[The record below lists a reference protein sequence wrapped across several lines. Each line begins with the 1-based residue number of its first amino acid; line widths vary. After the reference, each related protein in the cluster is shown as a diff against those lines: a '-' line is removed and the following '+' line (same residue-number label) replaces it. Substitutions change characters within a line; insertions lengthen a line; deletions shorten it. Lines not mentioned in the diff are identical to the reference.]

1 MCCRSE
7 SGFASRH
14 KSSVSKMLKKPYLI
28 FLGDV
33 QDVIY
38 AKTGLGL
45 RDWCGEDVVGEY
57 ALPVCNQTLG
67 LAKFD
72 PATAAQVGAKSLVI
86 GVAPVG
92 GKLPESYWPT
102 LFAAV
107 DAGLDIVSGLHDRLS
122 NIPGLSE
129 RAAAAGVALHDIR
142 HPGTKFPAGTGRKRT
157 GMRVLMVGTDC
168 ALGKKYT
175 ALAVTNALKDAGANA
190 TFRATGQTGIM
201 ISGAGI
207 PIDAVVSDFIA
218 GAAEVLSPDN
228 DPDHWDVIE
237 GQGALFHPAYAGVT
251 LGLLHGSQPDALIL
265 CHDPRRTEIEGFPGF
280 PIPKLT
286 EAIRRYEEAAWL
298 TNPKA
303 KCIAISLNTSSYSES
318 ERQKI
323 MANIVESTGLPVFDP
338 VRDGAGIVAMALM
351 TRATSK

>member
-1 MCCRSE
+1 
-7 SGFASRH
+7 
-14 KSSVSKMLKKPYLI
+14 MLKKPYLI

-45 RDWCGEDVVGEY
+45 RDWCGGDVVGEY
-57 ALPVCNQTLG
+57 ALPTCRQTLG

-72 PATAAQVGAKSLVI
+72 PAMAAQAGAKSLII

-92 GKLPESYWPT
+92 GILPESYWPT

-122 NIPGLSE
+122 DVPGLAD
-129 RAAAAGVALHDIR
+129 RAAVAGVTLHDIR
-142 HPGTKFPAGTGRKRT
+142 HPGTKFPAGNGKKRT

-175 ALAVTNALKDAGANA
+175 ALALTNALKDAGAKA

-201 ISGAGI
+201 ISGAGV

-218 GAAEVLSPDN
+218 GAAEALSPAN
-228 DPDHWDVIE
+228 DADHWDVIE
-237 GQGALFHPAYAGVT
+237 GQGALFHPAFAGVT

-265 CHDPRRTEIEGFPGF
+265 CHDPRRTEVELFPGF
-280 PIPKLT
+280 PIPRLN

-303 KCIAISLNTSSYSES
+303 KCIAISLNTSTYGEG

-323 MANIVESTGLPVFDP
+323 MREIVETTGLPAFDP
-338 VRDGAGIVAMALM
+338 VRDGAGIAATVLM
-351 TRATSK
+351 TIGVSS

>member
-1 MCCRSE
+1 
-7 SGFASRH
+7 
-14 KSSVSKMLKKPYLI
+14 MLKKPYLI

-33 QDVIY
+33 QDVIF

-45 RDWCGEDVVGEY
+45 RDWCGEDVVGEC
-57 ALPVCNQTLG
+57 ALPTCRQTLG

-72 PATAAQVGAKSLVI
+72 PITAAQAGAKSLII

-92 GKLPESYWPT
+92 GILPESYWPT

-122 NIPGLSE
+122 KVPGLTE
-129 RAAAAGVALHDIR
+129 RAAEKGVSLHDIR
-142 HPGTKFPAGTGRKRT
+142 HPGTKFPAGTGKKRT
-157 GMRVLMVGTDC
+157 GMRALMVGTDC

-175 ALAVTNALKDAGANA
+175 ALALTNALKDAGAKA

-201 ISGAGI
+201 ISGAGV
-207 PIDAVVSDFIA
+207 PIDAVVSDFVA
-218 GAAEVLSPDN
+218 GAAETLSPDN
-228 DPDHWDVIE
+228 DADHWDVIE

-251 LGLLHGSQPDALIL
+251 LGLLHGSQPDALVL
-265 CHDPRRTEIEGFPGF
+265 CHDPRRTEIEGFAGF
-280 PIPKLT
+280 PIPALND
-286 EAIRRYEEAAWL
+286 AIRRYEEAAWL

-303 KCIAISLNTSSYSES
+303 KCIAISLNTSSYSEG

-323 MANIVESTGLPVFDP
+323 MADIVGSTGLPVFDP
-338 VRDGAGIVAMALM
+338 VRDGAGIVATALM
-351 TRATSK
+351 AMGPSS